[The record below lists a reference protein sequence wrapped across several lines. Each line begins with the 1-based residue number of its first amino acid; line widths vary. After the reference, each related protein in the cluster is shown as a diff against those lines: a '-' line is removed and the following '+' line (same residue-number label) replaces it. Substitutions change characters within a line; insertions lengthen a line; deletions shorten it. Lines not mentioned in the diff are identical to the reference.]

1 LAASRCSKQASLA
14 INSTEKFLTGNVGG
28 GLKWYAPNGIWG
40 QRGDYR
46 FVAAES
52 KDESRRSLARTRHTG
67 IARVRRRD
75 HQRDPVTNR
84 RDNEKERS

>member
-1 LAASRCSKQASLA
+1 LFRTSPEALAASRCSKQASLA

-52 KDESRRSLARTRHTG
+52 KTKAGVIWPGRAIRASRLYGAVIINAIR
-67 IARVRRRD
+67 
-75 HQRDPVTNR
+75 
-84 RDNEKERS
+84 